1 MTCQEFSTSKVL
13 TSDEKKPTQ
22 GGQPLLTNR
31 ELVAG
36 VRIELTL
43 FQLMRLMT
51 YPEV

>member
-1 MTCQEFSTSKVL
+1 MTCQEFSTSKL
-13 TSDEKKPTQ
+13 RIFDQKKPTQ
-22 GGQPLLTNR
+22 GGQTLLTNK

-36 VRIELTL
+36 VGIEPTL